1 MVENAWIF
9 LEIKDSIIPTHP
21 RGETFEQWRP
31 FYLICKDIGYEI
43 VINETLNNRE
53 SKGKKSLLNS
63 AGDLTQKSQVTQT
76 QPKKIAENLWSLRVF
91 LK

>member
-43 VINETLNNRE
+43 VINETLDNRE
-53 SKGKKSLLNS
+53 SKGKKISAQLCWRFDTKITGDTNAAQENS
-63 AGDLTQKSQVTQT
+63 
-76 QPKKIAENLWSLRVF
+76 
-91 LK
+91 